1 MAIVK
6 IETLPT
12 NEYKLMLNGNEW
24 EKDWNY
30 NSDTGDYDLYEYVEK
45 DLPTGQVVE
54 IGIQAKEGY
63 KLIPPTTIT
72 GGEYLND
79 DTGDYDVENYEL
91 TGNENYVNAMID
103 IKSVDYNFLN
113 HDGWLLNVETSTSD
127 TEPEPE
133 PEPETKIVKAT
144 NNKNVV
150 IYFNGEVWEITEYYD
165 DVSGD
170 YVIGRQNKEVT
181 ENFNVI
187 IEPIEGYI
195 FGKNSQPHH
204 KYDNLVFEYLVDDY
218 IIHEYEGDEYSQ
230 SLEYD
235 FNWDTDIFY
244 VPSNIINLVV
254 ADRPDTGD
262 FPYNKIYRMTESAL
276 NDLSSY
282 SYVEE
287 MQQSGYV
294 FNDVVVNYGQY
305 ITGLYVFPYEI
316 TQGEET
322 TVLLGTQET
331 NVKGRHI
338 SDYIQNVDLG
348 EILIPVNGT
357 ENVGYSNITI
367 DLYVPYF
374 GNINLDVD
382 EVLSNIISL
391 NLKLNMLSGKGT
403 LNVINTKTDTT
414 IHSQTTQIGVKIPY
428 EIADNV
434 SVNIGTDVLETDY
447 NVPYVEM
454 KVLKPDNETKFNSVN
469 KITIDDSYTF
479 IKDSDDV
486 MLFTSATERE
496 QRLIKD
502 FISRG
507 IFVRK

>member
-1 MAIVK
+1 
-6 IETLPT
+6 
-12 NEYKLMLNGNEW
+12 
-24 EKDWNY
+24 
-30 NSDTGDYDLYEYVEK
+30 
-45 DLPTGQVVE
+45 
-54 IGIQAKEGY
+54 
-63 KLIPPTTIT
+63 
-72 GGEYLND
+72 
-79 DTGDYDVENYEL
+79 
-91 TGNENYVNAMID
+91 
-103 IKSVDYNFLN
+103 
-113 HDGWLLNVETSTSD
+113 
-127 TEPEPE
+127 
-133 PEPETKIVKAT
+133 
-144 NNKNVV
+144 
-150 IYFNGEVWEITEYYD
+150 
-165 DVSGD
+165 
-170 YVIGRQNKEVT
+170 
-181 ENFNVI
+181 
-187 IEPIEGYI
+187 
-195 FGKNSQPHH
+195 
-204 KYDNLVFEYLVDDY
+204 
-218 IIHEYEGDEYSQ
+218 
-230 SLEYD
+230 
-235 FNWDTDIFY
+235 
-244 VPSNIINLVV
+244 
-254 ADRPDTGD
+254 
-262 FPYNKIYRMTESAL
+262 MTESAL

-305 ITGLYVFPYEI
+305 ITGLYVFPYDI

-322 TVLLGTQET
+322 TVLLGTEET

-348 EILIPVNGT
+348 KILIPMNGT

-414 IHSQTTQIGVKIPY
+414 IYSKTTQIGVKIPY

-434 SVNIGTDVLETDY
+434 SVNIGSDVLETDY

-454 KVLKPDNETKFNSVN
+454 KVLKPDNETKFKSVN
-469 KITIDDSYTF
+469 KITIDDSYNF